1 MSLLSRRLPR
11 RDALFGGLFGGLFFS
26 LAPLFPRALSA
37 AEPVPVVPDGR
48 RDVVVVGSG
57 VAGLCAA
64 IAAREAGAERVTVLE
79 KGPLLGGHSLYSS
92 GSIAVVFP
100 EGVGEFSDSP
110 ELFLE
115 DAMRVGSEAGN
126 PEVLLRIAEGSYAA
140 LRWLEGMGVVFGRP
154 FVAHNGIRS
163 RSVAM
168 PGNSAGRSYVL
179 ALARRAARLGVE
191 IRLNATVTKLRRPY
205 YSGGAWDVLGRTRS
219 GSDFQLSSGA
229 VVLATGGFTANVQR
243 RLKINPLLTADVMT
257 TANPYGTVWDGAS
270 GDGLDLA
277 EAVGGKI
284 LTGFGLQMLPFW
296 GGRLL
301 DYAGGDIYVDLSGR
315 RFVDEAQTW
324 NRVAEHIL
332 RLPERKFWVIT
343 DSRSYKGATLGLKLI
358 NGIVRK
364 AESVREMASAMRVSA
379 AVLDETLTAYNR
391 AAREGFDPQTG
402 KRVFTQTIE
411 TPPFYFGEEHIY
423 VHTTLDGIASDVN
436 ANVLDRSGAPVE
448 GLYAAGEVA
457 GGIFGTD
464 RLGGAGLTNC
474 LVMGRRAGAEAARVA
489 RVAAAAKSSAAKP
502 A

>member
-1 MSLLSRRLPR
+1 MRSFSRPLRR
-11 RDALFGGLFGGLFFS
+11 RDALFGGLFFS
-26 LAPLFPRALSA
+26 LAPLFPRALAA
-37 AEPVPVVPDGR
+37 AEPVPVPDGR

-229 VVLATGGFTANVQR
+229 VVLATGGFTANVER

-257 TANPYGTVWDGAS
+257 TAAS
-270 GDGLDLA
+270 TLA
-277 EAVGGKI
+277 
-284 LTGFGLQMLPFW
+284 T
-296 GGRLL
+296 GGRTSEFSR
-301 DYAGGDIYVDLSGR
+301 GKT
-315 RFVDEAQTW
+315 F
-324 NRVAEHIL
+324 NR
-332 RLPERKFWVIT
+332 
-343 DSRSYKGATLGLKLI
+343 
-358 NGIVRK
+358 
-364 AESVREMASAMRVSA
+364 
-379 AVLDETLTAYNR
+379 
-391 AAREGFDPQTG
+391 
-402 KRVFTQTIE
+402 
-411 TPPFYFGEEHIY
+411 
-423 VHTTLDGIASDVN
+423 
-436 ANVLDRSGAPVE
+436 
-448 GLYAAGEVA
+448 
-457 GGIFGTD
+457 
-464 RLGGAGLTNC
+464 
-474 LVMGRRAGAEAARVA
+474 
-489 RVAAAAKSSAAKP
+489 
-502 A
+502 